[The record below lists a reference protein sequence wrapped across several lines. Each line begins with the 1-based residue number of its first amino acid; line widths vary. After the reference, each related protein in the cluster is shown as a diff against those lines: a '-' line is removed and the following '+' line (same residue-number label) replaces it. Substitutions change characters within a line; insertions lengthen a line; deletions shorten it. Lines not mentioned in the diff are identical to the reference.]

1 MVNKN
6 YQTLDLKILHHW
18 TDPGVESL
26 LAASSKVEDP
36 ELCCI
41 PECYLPRTEDH
52 SPTSHLENPE
62 SVSESLESICEG
74 DHLSMRDDHQVAVD
88 IIAKAS
94 SIDRS
99 W

>member
-1 MVNKN
+1 M
-6 YQTLDLKILHHW
+6 H
-18 TDPGVESL
+18 SL
-26 LAASSKVEDP
+26 NIISQ
-36 ELCCI
+36 I
-41 PECYLPRTEDH
+41 EDH

-74 DHLSMRDDHQVAVD
+74 DHLAERDDHQVAMD
-88 IIAKAS
+88 IIVKAS